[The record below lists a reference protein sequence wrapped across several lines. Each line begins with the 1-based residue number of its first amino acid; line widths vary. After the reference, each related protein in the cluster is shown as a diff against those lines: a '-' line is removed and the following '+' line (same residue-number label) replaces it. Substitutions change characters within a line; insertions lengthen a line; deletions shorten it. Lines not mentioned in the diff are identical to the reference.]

1 LDPALRTGIARHF
14 GAELIMLPAL
24 LRLFFGCNHEFG
36 FPVTDTENH
45 RTYQVCVHCGVEYEY
60 DWEHMTRLRR
70 VPPKFVAP
78 SDRATQRRTGTH

>member
-1 LDPALRTGIARHF
+1 MDPALRTGIARHF

-36 FPVTDTENH
+36 FPVTNSDNH

-60 DWEHMTRLRR
+60 DWERMTRLRR
-70 VPPKFVAP
+70 VRPKFVAS
-78 SDRATQRRTGTH
+78 SDCTTHRRTGTH

>member
-1 LDPALRTGIARHF
+1 LRKRMVRHF

-24 LRLFFGCNHEFG
+24 LRLFFGCKHEFG

-60 DWEHMTRLRR
+60 DWERMTRLRR
-70 VPPKFVAP
+70 ISTFVAR
-78 SDRATQRRTGTH
+78 SDYTTHRRTGTH